1 MPNILWIDRWSK
13 YIWLAK
19 VQEWQTIPM
28 PLGYLDNT
36 SSAIFQ
42 LADMVIR
49 ESIIKVVIGYPLR
62 QKNTQQKIDKFI
74 KDFQMVIDPTIPF
87 ERVDEDYTSVQAG
100 AKIANYKK
108 NVAEDTLSAMI
119 ILDRRL
125 QK

>member
-1 MPNILWIDRWSK
+1 
-13 YIWLAK
+13 
-19 VQEWQTIPM
+19 M

-49 ESIIKVVIGYPLR
+49 ANIIKVVIGYPKR
-62 QKNTQQKIDKFI
+62 QKNIQQKIDKFI
-74 KDFQMVIDPTIPF
+74 KDFQMVIDPIIPF

-125 QK
+125 KT